1 MSPQSVTVDAV
12 LFDMDGT
19 LLDSTPGVEA
29 TWEQYK
35 EKYDLDLD
43 EVLKREYAV
52 PHHPPPHAWY
62 HLVALRLLYQLA
74 PFKPYIPMN
83 GCRTA
88 DGTRRYQWWNTWA
101 M

>member
-1 MSPQSVTVDAV
+1 MSPQSITVDAV

-43 EVLKREYAV
+43 EVLKRE
-52 PHHPPPHAWY
+52 
-62 HLVALRLLYQLA
+62 
-74 PFKPYIPMN
+74 
-83 GCRTA
+83 
-88 DGTRRYQWWNTWA
+88 
-101 M
+101 